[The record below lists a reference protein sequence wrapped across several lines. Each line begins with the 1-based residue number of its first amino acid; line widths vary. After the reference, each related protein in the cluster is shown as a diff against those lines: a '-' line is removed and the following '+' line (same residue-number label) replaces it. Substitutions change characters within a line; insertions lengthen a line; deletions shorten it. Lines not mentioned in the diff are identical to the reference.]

1 MTKASVVPR
10 DFLGIRMHIS
20 NVYLSG
26 TLDWLKMHFQAW
38 YKVFLDSYRLMVREF
53 VWVLNWKSIQAFPVF
68 GEDDVLFLSKC
79 FGIRVS
85 FMF

>member
-1 MTKASVVPR
+1 MTKASVVSR

-26 TLDWLKMHFQAW
+26 NLDWLKMQFQAW